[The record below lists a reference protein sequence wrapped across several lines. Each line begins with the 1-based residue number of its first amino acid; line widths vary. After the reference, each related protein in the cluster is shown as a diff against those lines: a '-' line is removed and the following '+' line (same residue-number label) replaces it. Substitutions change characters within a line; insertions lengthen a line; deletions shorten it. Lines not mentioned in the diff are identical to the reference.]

1 MGLPIRCTQL
11 RRGDRE
17 TLEQLVR
24 SRTASQRVVER
35 AKIVLASADGASG
48 NEIAERLEL
57 SRPTISRWLDR
68 YDEAGVSGLMR
79 DRPGRG
85 RPPTLGPEFEAEVVR
100 RTIET
105 KPPPEVATHWSTRLM
120 AEEFGVSQ
128 TTIWRIWR
136 AHGLKPHRVER
147 FKLSTDP
154 QFVEKLRDVVGLYV
168 NPPER
173 AAVFSVDEKTQ
184 IQALDRTQ
192 PGLPLKK
199 GRAGTMTHD
208 YKRHGTTNLFA
219 ALDVASGAIV
229 HECQP
234 RNRNQEFLRFIKKVE
249 ASVPADLDIHVIV
262 DNSATHKH
270 PNVKAWLEKNPR
282 VVFHFLP
289 TSSSWLNLIE
299 RFFGELTQR
308 QIRRSA
314 VTSVHELI
322 ATINGYIE
330 HRNQQP
336 KPFVWTASAEHI
348 LEKVKKVNAISA
360 SQH

>member
-1 MGLPIRCTQL
+1 MGLPIRCTEL
-11 RRGDRE
+11 RDGDRQV
-17 TLEQLVR
+17 LERLIR
-24 SRTASQRVVER
+24 SPTIPQRVAER
-35 AKIVLASADGASG
+35 AKIVLASADGESG
-48 NEIAERLEL
+48 YAIAERLGV
-57 SRPTISRWLDR
+57 SRPTVSRWLDR
-68 YDEAGVSGLMR
+68 YDEQGLSGLVQ

-85 RPPTLGPEFEAEVVR
+85 RPPTLGSEFEAEVVR
-100 RTIET
+100 RTLET

-120 AEEFGVSQ
+120 AAEFDVSQ

-154 QFVEKLRDVVGLYV
+154 QFVEKLQDVVGLYV
-168 NPPER
+168 DPPER
-173 AAVFSVDEKTQ
+173 AVVFSVDEKTQ

-219 ALDVASGAIV
+219 ALDVATGEIL

-234 RNRNQEFLRFIKKVE
+234 RNRNQEFLRFMKKVE
-249 ASVPADLDIHVIV
+249 RSVPPELEIHVIV

-270 PNVKAWLEKNPR
+270 PNIKAWLEKNPR
-282 VVFHFLP
+282 VTFHFLP

-299 RFFGELTQR
+299 RFFAELTTR
-308 QIRRSA
+308 QIRRLA
-314 VTSVHELI
+314 VGHVNELI
-322 ATINGYIE
+322 DAITRYIE
-330 HRNQQP
+330 HRNQNP

-348 LEKVKKVNAISA
+348 LEKVRKVNAISA

>member
-1 MGLPIRCTQL
+1 MGLPIRCTRL
-11 RRGDRE
+11 RRGDRK
-17 TLEQLVR
+17 TLERMVR
-24 SRTASQRVVER
+24 SRTISQRVMER
-35 AKIVLASADGASG
+35 AKIVLASADGVSG
-48 NEIAERLEL
+48 YEIAEQLGV
-57 SRPTISRWLDR
+57 SRPTVSRWLDR
-68 YDEAGVSGLMR
+68 YKSQGLAGLMQ

-85 RPPTLGPEFEAEVVR
+85 RPAELTPEFEAEVVR

-128 TTIWRIWR
+128 TSIWRIWR

-219 ALDVASGAIV
+219 ALDVATGEV
-229 HECQP
+229 MHECQP
-234 RNRNQEFLRFIKKVE
+234 RNRNQEFLRFMKKVE
-249 ASVPADLDIHVIV
+249 ASVPPDLDIHVIV

-270 PNVKAWLEKNPR
+270 PNIKAWLEKNPR
-282 VVFHFLP
+282 ITFHFLP
-289 TSSSWLNLIE
+289 TSSSWLNLVE
-299 RFFGELTQR
+299 RFFAELTMR

-322 ATINGYIE
+322 TAITRYIE
-330 HRNQQP
+330 RRNQTP
-336 KPFVWTASAEHI
+336 KPFLWTASAEHI
-348 LEKVKKVNAISA
+348 LKKVRKVNAISA